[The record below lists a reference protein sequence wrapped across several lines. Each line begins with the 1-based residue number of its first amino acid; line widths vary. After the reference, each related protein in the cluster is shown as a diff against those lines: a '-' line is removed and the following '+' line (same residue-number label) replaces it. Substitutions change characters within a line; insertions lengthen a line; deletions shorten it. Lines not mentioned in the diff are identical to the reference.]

1 MRLGM
6 STRAAQEGSREPY
19 PDSKESRRNQ
29 QAMQR
34 LRSFLMTIGD
44 IIRFALSCYHKTIP
58 YCPGIVY
65 LTYYDLSFMV

>member
-34 LRSFLMTIGD
+34 LRSFSMTIGD
-44 IIRFALSCYHKTIP
+44 IIRFATFLLP
-58 YCPGIVY
+58 
-65 LTYYDLSFMV
+65 